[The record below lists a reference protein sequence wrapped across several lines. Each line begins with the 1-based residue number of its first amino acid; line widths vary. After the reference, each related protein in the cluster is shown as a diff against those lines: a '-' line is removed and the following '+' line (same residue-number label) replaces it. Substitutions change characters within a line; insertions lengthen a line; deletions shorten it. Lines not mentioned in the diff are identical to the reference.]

1 MDHSVY
7 TWIKQ
12 GRIKPQNQQQAME
25 LADERPSRP
34 AWLVFSHQFLLLVGL
49 LSLAFGMIFF
59 FAYNW
64 NELSRMT
71 KFLLIQGV
79 LLASFVLYF
88 FKAES
93 FWLNQSL
100 LLTAALLIGALLAL
114 FGQTYQTGADPWQLF
129 ATWALLMLPMV
140 LFSRS
145 EVLWL
150 VLASL
155 LNLALLQYLKI
166 NPSIFGLMFD
176 GHNEIWSFLILNV
189 ALLVLL
195 EGLHGKH
202 WQWSRILQPKHR
214 WAAQVL
220 GIVVLFILSI
230 IGMEGIW
237 GQADE
242 RGLNLLL
249 FVLLMGGGF
258 ALYRFVRQDLLLL
271 TAWVVSLMVFTL
283 SFLGH
288 STFRHLD
295 AGGFLLMA
303 ITLIGM
309 SAMAVKWIKQLH
321 VQFSQENQS

>member
-1 MDHSVY
+1 MAHSVY

-12 GRIKPQNQQQAME
+12 GLIKPQNQQQAME
-25 LADERPSRP
+25 LADERPSRSN
-34 AWLVFSHQFLLLVGL
+34 WLVFSHQFLLLVGL
-49 LSLAFGMIFF
+49 LSLAFGLIFF

-71 KFLLIQGV
+71 KFLLVQAV
-79 LLASFVLYF
+79 LLATFVLYF
-88 FKAES
+88 FKAKS
-93 FWLNQSL
+93 FWLSQSL

-129 ATWALLMLPMV
+129 ATWAMLLLPLV

-155 LNLALLQYLKI
+155 LNLALLLYLKI

-176 GHNEIWSFLILNV
+176 GGNEIWSFLILNV

-202 WQWSRILQPKHR
+202 GQWAKMLQPTYR

-220 GIVVLFILSI
+220 GVVALFVLSA

-237 GQADE
+237 GDSDQ
-242 RGLNLLL
+242 RGANLLM
-249 FVLLMGGGF
+249 FVLLMGCGF
-258 ALYRFVRQDLLLL
+258 AFYRFVRQDLLLL
-271 TAWVVSLMVFTL
+271 TAWALAMMVFIL

-295 AGGFLLMA
+295 ASGFLLMA

-309 SAMAVKWIKQLH
+309 SAWTVKWIKQLH